1 MTVPAR
7 CLAAALALALALALP
22 GVLLAQPVFRCT
34 DAAGKVS
41 YQAQECERQAR
52 QSEVRMRAPPPPDP
66 GAARTSM
73 WKGFKPASVAALT
86 FYYDPRDE
94 PVGWSTE
101 RMESAIRSA
110 LAAWSSQCNVMLN
123 YGGRAPR
130 QVPSTPDRVS
140 IRWEPRYLGSSVAGT
155 GGPAHGIALAP
166 RFHEENMPRV
176 LVHEVGH
183 VLGLPHTHEDTE
195 SVMSYLQHDAL
206 RLKGQPSASDYL
218 ACNQS
223 MQRMFGVEF
232 TPPAGQAGT
241 QPPERRMSDREAI
254 EKMRARQR

>member
-1 MTVPAR
+1 VTVRLIALSA
-7 CLAAALALALALALP
+7 CAAAPLLAQ
-22 GVLLAQPVFRCT
+22 AQPVFRCT
-34 DAAGKVS
+34 DAAGKTS
-41 YQAQECERQAR
+41 YQAEACEGAAR
-52 QSEVRMRAPPPPDP
+52 QTEVRMRAPPPPDT
-66 GAARTSM
+66 ANANRTSM
-73 WKGFKPASVAALT
+73 WKGFKPANVAALT
-86 FYYDPRDE
+86 FYYDVKDE
-94 PVGWSTE
+94 PVGWSTD
-101 RMESAIRSA
+101 RMEAAIRSA

-140 IRWEPRYLGSSVAGT
+140 IRWEPKYLGSAVAGT

-206 RLKGQPSASDYL
+206 RLKGQPSPSDYL

-232 TPPAGQAGT
+232 TPPAGQAGVE
-241 QPPERRMSDREAI
+241 PPERRMSDREAI
-254 EKMRARQR
+254 EKLRARQR